1 MATDKQEI
9 EQAEYEL
16 WTAILELANNRDPI
30 ASSKVAED
38 VSTAIINLKN
48 CVHLAAKNSATE
60 KSE

>member
-1 MATDKQEI
+1 MTTDEQEI

-30 ASSKVAED
+30 ISSQLAED

-48 CVHLAAKNSATE
+48 CVHLSTKHPAK